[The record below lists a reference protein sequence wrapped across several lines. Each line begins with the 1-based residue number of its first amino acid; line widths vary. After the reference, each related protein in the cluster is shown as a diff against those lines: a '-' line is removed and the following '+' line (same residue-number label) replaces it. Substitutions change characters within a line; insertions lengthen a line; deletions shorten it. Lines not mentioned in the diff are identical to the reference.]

1 MSNEAKRPEQAH
13 AVLGGSPVVVIRWLL
28 RAAWRALRG
37 ADQPTYITVPV
48 GRGLK
53 AVMVVHPNERTRR
66 DGQSGR
72 HGDGTL
78 NREQ

>member
-13 AVLGGSPVVVIRWLL
+13 AVVGGSPVVVIRRLL

-53 AVMVVHPNERTRR
+53 AILIVPPNERARR

-72 HGDGTL
+72 HADWTL
-78 NREQ
+78 DRE